1 MDPHESRALR
11 AWLGLYPSARL
22 MLGDRNWR
30 LLHSYGRVMSGPHS
44 GLYVSGIP
52 MSAVQAFVD
61 ALLRGEEIPVH
72 LMHRHVSGN
81 YESSRLR
88 FDGTRLR
95 MHFADRTELA

>member
-1 MDPHESRALR
+1 
-11 AWLGLYPSARL
+11 

-30 LLHSYGRVMSGPHS
+30 LVHSYGRVMSGPYA

-52 MSAVQAFVD
+52 MPVVQAFID
-61 ALLRGEEIPVH
+61 ALLRDEEIPVH

-88 FDGTRLR
+88 WDGARLW
-95 MHFADRTELA
+95 MHFADRTEPA

>member
-1 MDPHESRALR
+1 MEPDESHAFREWLAL
-11 AWLGLYPSARL
+11 YHSAGIL
-22 MLGDRNWR
+22 FGNRNWR
-30 LLHSYGRVMSGPHS
+30 LVHSYGRVMSGPYA

-52 MSAVQAFVD
+52 MPAVQAFID
-61 ALLRGEEIPVH
+61 ALLRDEEIPVH

-88 FDGTRLR
+88 WDGARLW